1 MSNMNILAYL
11 LICPFNLIY
20 IFDLPS
26 YIPELNKKLEND
38 EVFIYGKEIRKN
50 ESAYSLHYEKYLYE
64 LSRRYY
70 EIILKY
76 NKELGVNQEKEY
88 NLIIS
93 REIDK
98 KKKKQKNSTQ
108 GEYNNDD
115 DNNWKLFQIYE
126 KEEPRSY
133 ELIRVEIYKKDI
145 LLIYKNEKTKSSIK
159 FIIKK
164 RKDIKNY
171 FSLCYQNCI
180 NKLDKNDYNI
190 LKSTINNSKEN
201 IINSAYIYMYIIF
214 FFLCIYVE
222 KNLFLYFPILLQKYE
237 ILTTLFIL
245 FIPLILFVF
254 FYFYFT
260 IIKLICSCL
269 VLYVTFQLIYY
280 TQGMPIY
287 MEHSILK
294 HKEKEEICDEKEEIC
309 DEKEEILDKKGE
321 IYDEKEEIHDKKKK
335 IHDKKKKI
343 HEKKK
348 KIHDKKEE
356 IDEKKKKIHDKKDE
370 SHDKNEDIT
379 YPVQYNIE
387 NDLWYSSKNVD
398 IKMYSSSNK
407 GEEYIIQNTL
417 KHFRLMNMCMTYICI
432 FAVDFYFFPN
442 HFCKSY
448 YYGNT
453 LMDIGIGASISS
465 SAYSQEIKK
474 FTYIKEKKRI
484 IELKHIVLFILGISR
499 FIGIYLF
506 NYNYNISEYGIH
518 WNFFLTLC
526 TTFLIS
532 NICFILLK
540 RIRYIFLFSI
550 ISIIL
555 FEIAIYYFDLHNY
568 ILLKNDRLNF
578 FSSNKE
584 GLFNIIG
591 SVNLYLFSF
600 SLFKYL
606 TKQRTYI
613 TTSNIPKNK
622 KDMNNSMYSK
632 NGNHTNSNINNRNH
646 KIVIRNNHINKY
658 EQDNTNKYINKQIN
672 NNKNKLDE
680 EEKLKKLK
688 NKKKNLKKKIKY
700 YLLYLQYIIN
710 IYKEEY
716 YTIYYNIKLI
726 ISSFIFYLLHIILNL
741 YKNYSV
747 RILCNANYI
756 FLITSLG
763 LFSCAL
769 SFSLE
774 DILLRYKK
782 YKINIDI
789 TVLDKINKN
798 TLIVFLFSNILVGM
812 FNILFQTLLLPLI
825 FVIPILVFYSFL
837 ILLFTKCLPPSIRH
851 PKKKTH
857 HEEKQKKE

>member
-1 MSNMNILAYL
+1 MNNMNILAYL

-26 YIPELNKKLEND
+26 YIPDINKKLEND

-70 EIILKY
+70 YIILKY

-88 NLIIS
+88 NLIMS
-93 REIDK
+93 TAIDEK
-98 KKKKQKNSTQ
+98 KKKKNTTQ
-108 GEYNNDD
+108 GKYNNNDK
-115 DNNWKLFQIYE
+115 WKLYQIYG
-126 KEEPRSY
+126 KEEHKSY

-159 FIIKK
+159 FIINK

-171 FSLCYQNCI
+171 LSLCYNNCI

-190 LKSTINNSKEN
+190 LKTTINNSKEN
-201 IINSAYIYMYIIF
+201 IINSSYIYMYIIF

-237 ILTTLFIL
+237 IITTLLIL

-260 IIKLICSCL
+260 IIKLISSCL
-269 VLYVTFQLIYY
+269 VLYITFQLIYY
-280 TQGMPIY
+280 IKGIPIN
-287 MEHSILK
+287 MEYTILK
-294 HKEKEEICDEKEEIC
+294 YTEKEEM
-309 DEKEEILDKKGE
+309 
-321 IYDEKEEIHDKKKK
+321 HDKKK
-335 IHDKKKKI
+335 
-343 HEKKK
+343 
-348 KIHDKKEE
+348 
-356 IDEKKKKIHDKKDE
+356 
-370 SHDKNEDIT
+370 DIT
-379 YPVQYNIE
+379 YTVQKDIE
-387 NDLWYSSKNVD
+387 NNLLYN
-398 IKMYSSSNK
+398 SNK
-407 GEEYIIQNTL
+407 GDTSIYSCSNEREEYIIHNTL
-417 KHFRLMNMCMTYICI
+417 KNFRLMNICMTYICI

-465 SAYSQEIKK
+465 SAYSQEIRK

-484 IELKHIVLFILGISR
+484 IGLKHIVLFILGISR
-499 FIGIYLF
+499 FIAIYFF
-506 NYNYNISEYGIH
+506 NYNYNVSEYGIH

-526 TTFLIS
+526 STFLIC
-532 NICFILLK
+532 NIFFILLK
-540 RIRYIFLFSI
+540 RISYIFLFSLF
-550 ISIIL
+550 SITL

-606 TKQRTYI
+606 TKQTTYTTIYNI
-613 TTSNIPKNK
+613 TNNK
-622 KDMNNSMYSK
+622 QDMNNSMYCK
-632 NGNHTNSNINNRNH
+632 QRNHNDININNTIN
-646 KIVIRNNHINKY
+646 KNVIRNNHINEY
-658 EQDNTNKYINKQIN
+658 TQDKTNKFINKQIN
-672 NNKNKLDE
+672 NNSNKLGE
-680 EEKLKKLK
+680 EEKLKK
-688 NKKKNLKKKIKY
+688 KKNFKKKIVY
-700 YLLYLQYIIN
+700 YLLYIQYMIN
-710 IYKEEY
+710 IYKEQY
-716 YTIYYNIKLI
+716 YTIYYNIKLF

-782 YKINIDI
+782 KKINIDI
-789 TVLDKINKN
+789 TILDKMNKN

-812 FNILFQTLLLPLI
+812 FNILFQSLLLPLI
-825 FVIPILVFYSFL
+825 FVIPILVFYSLL
-837 ILLFTKCLPPSIRH
+837 ILLFTKCLPYIRH
-851 PKKKTH
+851 PKKTY
-857 HEEKQKKE
+857 HEKKQKKE

>member
-201 IINSAYIYMYIIF
+201 IINSAYIYIKKFIFILSYII
-214 FFLCIYVE
+214 
-222 KNLFLYFPILLQKYE
+222 
-237 ILTTLFIL
+237 T
-245 FIPLILFVF
+245 
-254 FYFYFT
+254 
-260 IIKLICSCL
+260 KLICSCL

-280 TQGMPIY
+280 TQ
-287 MEHSILK
+287 
-294 HKEKEEICDEKEEIC
+294 
-309 DEKEEILDKKGE
+309 
-321 IYDEKEEIHDKKKK
+321 
-335 IHDKKKKI
+335 
-343 HEKKK
+343 
-348 KIHDKKEE
+348 EE

-688 NKKKNLKKKIKY
+688 KLKNKKKNLKKKIKY